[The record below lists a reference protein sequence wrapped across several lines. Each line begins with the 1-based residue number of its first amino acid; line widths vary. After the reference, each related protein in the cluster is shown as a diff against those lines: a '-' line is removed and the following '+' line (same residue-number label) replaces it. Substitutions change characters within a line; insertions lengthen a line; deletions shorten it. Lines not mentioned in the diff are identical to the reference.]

1 MSRIQFCC
9 FRLRVAPRTFRI
21 PPKQPIGRTEK
32 QLRKKKKNRTDRL
45 TSHYDDDD
53 DDDDDD
59 DGDNDDD
66 DEMVMQT

>member
-1 MSRIQFCC
+1 MGPCMSRIQFCC
-9 FRLRVAPRTFRI
+9 FRLRVAPRTFEI
-21 PPKQPIGRTEK
+21 PPKQPIGRTEN
-32 QLRKKKKNRTDRL
+32 QLGKKKKNRTC
-45 TSHYDDDD
+45 HYDD